1 MIYRTEHP
9 KPQFFR
15 ENWVNLNGEWQFEID
30 HGNSGVS
37 RGMYETDREYAMKI
51 NVPFCPES
59 KLSGVTYVDFMS
71 AVWYKRTITLSAD
84 QLKNLV
90 FLQNI
95 CWFT

>member
-9 KPQFFR
+9 KPQFQR

-37 RGMYETDREYAMKI
+37 RKMYETDSEYSMKI

-59 KLSGVTYVDFMS
+59 KLSG
-71 AVWYKRTITLSAD
+71 
-84 QLKNLV
+84 
-90 FLQNI
+90 
-95 CWFT
+95 